1 MRVRPVKGSPRIV
14 GVPDA
19 ALRNNSGK
27 SSQRAMTIF
36 IADEKVQG
44 RRDTRGSL
52 MFFDCQ
58 MLRGLWKDISGMD
71 AEIHMRTD
79 ANNRVTTAATTHAP
93 EQQETIHMI
102 QMLRKE
108 ACSGA
113 IADLSHI
120 RTEHCLSDC
129 VTKKSANPK
138 NFVGAVKSGWSTKHS

>member
-1 MRVRPVKGSPRIV
+1 
-14 GVPDA
+14 
-19 ALRNNSGK
+19 
-27 SSQRAMTIF
+27 MTIF

-58 MLRGLWKDISGMD
+58 MLRGLWKDISRMD

-79 ANNRVTTAATTHAP
+79 ANNIVTTASTTHAP
-93 EQQETIHMI
+93 EQQEMIHMI

-120 RTEHCLSDC
+120 RTEHCLWDC
-129 VTKKSANPK
+129 LTKKSANPK
-138 NFVGAVKSGWSTKHS
+138 NLMDAVKSGWSTKHS